1 MADTPNIRIEG
12 FEDDWVEKQLG
23 DLYIERN
30 ERGNDSLQI
39 LSVSIHSG
47 VSDGE
52 LDEDGLGK
60 VVRRSEDKSTYK
72 HVYPGDLIFN
82 MMRAWQ
88 GAIGVA
94 KIEGMISPAYISAVP
109 NDEVYPPFM
118 DYLLRR
124 KEVIDQI
131 NNLSYGVTD
140 FRKRLYWDSFVK
152 VKCFFPS
159 VEEQKKIVHVLEEL
173 DKNISHQEKEVVGL
187 KKLKQYLLQKMF
199 PRDGEQV
206 PEIRFEGYSDEWEE
220 RKISD
225 IAEIVGGGTP
235 DTNYPAYWDG
245 EIDWYSPAEMEGLRY
260 ANSSVRKITELGLQK
275 SSAKVLPAHKTV
287 LFTSRA
293 GIGKMAILQRP
304 AATNQGFQSLIVN
317 DETDPY
323 FIYSMEHRI
332 KKMAESIASG
342 STFLEISGKMLG
354 NLVVMLPTLK
364 EQKEI
369 ATFFR
374 GVDDLIILHQR
385 KCDALKNLKAYLLQN
400 MFPKEEG

>member
-199 PRDGEQV
+199 PRDGERV
-206 PEIRFEGYSDEWEE
+206 PEIRFEGYSDDWEE
-220 RKISD
+220 RKYSEVINLLSGQDFEPSAYNDEGHGIPYMTGASCVENGKTIVSRWTETPKCVANRGDVLLVCKGSGCGTIAVLSQEKAHIARQFMALKCTKELDANYNYYLANSVVSD
-225 IAEIVGGGTP
+225 ITKDAR
-235 DTNYPAYWDG
+235 
-245 EIDWYSPAEMEGLRY
+245 GL
-260 ANSSVRKITELGLQK
+260 I
-275 SSAKVLPAHKTV
+275 
-287 LFTSRA
+287 A
-293 GIGKMAILQRP
+293 GIARDAVL
-304 AATNQGFQSLIVN
+304 NQGI
-317 DETDPY
+317 
-323 FIYSMEHRI
+323 
-332 KKMAESIASG
+332 
-342 STFLEISGKMLG
+342 
-354 NLVVMLPTLK
+354 MLPKIL
-364 EQKEI
+364 EQQVI
-369 ATFFR
+369 GDYFR
-374 GVDDLIILHQR
+374 HIDNLITLHQR
-385 KCDALKNLKAYLLQN
+385 KLDTLKTFKTYLLQN
-400 MFPKEEG
+400 MFLKED